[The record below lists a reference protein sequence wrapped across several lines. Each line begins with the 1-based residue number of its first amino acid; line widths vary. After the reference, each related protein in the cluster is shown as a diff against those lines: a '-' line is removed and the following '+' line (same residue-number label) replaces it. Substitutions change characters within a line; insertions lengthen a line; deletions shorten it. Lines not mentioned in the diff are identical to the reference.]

1 MTRNVSFGMLGW
13 RFHSVAVSSGDV
25 IDETISPNK
34 NNASG
39 VNSIIFKHLLMIF
52 VEKIPTMRNF

>member
-1 MTRNVSFGMLGW
+1 MTQNVSFGMLGW

-39 VNSIIFKHLLMIF
+39 VKSIIFKHF
-52 VEKIPTMRNF
+52 